1 MSKLDVFLRLDCEVC
16 RAPEVLSKNTFSKEH
31 LQTTASEFLQ
41 KDITN
46 LKHVRQKKVQK
57 WFIYREKK
65 QSMEQRETNSSASY
79 SNWRPSS
86 DW

>member
-57 WFIYREKK
+57 
-65 QSMEQRETNSSASY
+65 
-79 SNWRPSS
+79 
-86 DW
+86 